1 MANIMKLTMEQ
12 GLLSKKSIWAGRII
26 SGLVVLFLLFDS
38 TTKVMLVHS
47 VVKAS
52 APLGYTLTDLRSI
65 GLILLV
71 CIIFYLIPKT
81 SVLGTI
87 LLTGYF
93 GGAVAT
99 NLRIDHSFF
108 SQTLFPVCFG
118 ILVWA
123 GLYLRNRQLRNLL
136 PINKNGYSQSNITQ

>member
-1 MANIMKLTMEQ
+1 MKLTTEH
-12 GLLSKKSIWAGRII
+12 GLLSKKSIWGGRII

-38 TTKVMLVHS
+38 TSKLMLVQS

-81 SVLGTI
+81 SVLGTV

-99 NLRIDHSFF
+99 NLRIDHSLF

-136 PINKNGYSQSNITQ
+136 PINKKGYSQSDITQ